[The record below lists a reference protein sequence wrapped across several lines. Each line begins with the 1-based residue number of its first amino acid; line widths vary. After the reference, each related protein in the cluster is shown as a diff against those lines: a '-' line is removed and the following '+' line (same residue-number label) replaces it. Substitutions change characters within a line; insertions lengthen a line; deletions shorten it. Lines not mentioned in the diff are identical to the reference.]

1 MSKEI
6 SIKHYEYANNLV
18 KLVGFK
24 NLKDF
29 NTILTYSVISNDEN
43 ILKNVN
49 ATMNDFKKIF
59 ELQKFDLA
67 RLNYQFKTFEQF
79 FGFFKKLLSYLDI
92 LYDVYKNSKGDVLIR
107 LKQQNLIYKKYID
120 MTTEIGNTTSLVQEQ
135 IENARLSLQSD
146 INDKKFLTEDEI
158 NKLQPT
164 IHTETI
170 YNTYKSYQ
178 YKNNYILLNDRNIKE
193 FVIPHD
199 GNIISNIEIFYSNEN
214 EDLITFEGNIEISIG
229 GIQYLKLE
237 NDQKINT
244 LIPWQYI
251 PYHQINFRLLNLKEK
266 YQFILFRITY
276 DKLSDDCPNYNKYKI
291 NFNLNNL
298 KMYAISGMVSSYET
312 IDNVSKIYN
321 NTNFLDKTIDTFTKM
336 IDENDISIT
345 NLNIPCFDKPITL
358 YNINITENNIKTKYK
373 YDTQSMLGLS
383 LLVNI
388 PYIDP
393 KFKDISTTPI
403 ATTDILM
410 FKTND
415 YYFIKQEGDK
425 LNIHYRIC
433 RNGDMLNEIIINIP
447 SVIIKVYETFQGR
460 TKYHGTV
467 NQLSNNLIL
476 KHEIPLIN
484 RQDNDVYLVFEINK
498 KDLSKFI
505 DNDFFIRYIFLDTNE
520 RRKLA
525 QSDYL
530 NII

>member
-29 NTILTYSVISNDEN
+29 NTILTYSIISNDEN

-135 IENARLSLQSD
+135 IENALNSLRTD
-146 INDKKFLTEDEI
+146 KDEKINEVIQTI
-158 NKLQPT
+158 N
-164 IHTETI
+164 IETI
-170 YNTYKSYQ
+170 YNTYKKDQ

-199 GNIISNIEIFYSNEN
+199 GDIISNIEIFYSNEN

-237 NDQKINT
+237 NDQKIKT

-276 DKLSDDCPNYNKYKI
+276 DKLSDDCPIYNKYRI
-291 NFNLNNL
+291 NFNLNDV
-298 KMYAISGMVSSYET
+298 KMYAMSGMASSYET
-312 IDNVSKIYN
+312 TTKKYN
-321 NTNFLDKTIDTFTKM
+321 DTVCFQDKTIETIKTM
-336 IDENDISIT
+336 IDKNDISIN
-345 NLNIPCFDKPITL
+345 NLSIPCFDKPITL
-358 YNINITENNIKTKYK
+358 YNVNITTDNIQTKYK
-373 YDTQSMLGLS
+373 YKFNIGGLD
-383 LLVNI
+383 LLTII
-388 PYIDP
+388 PTIDP
-393 KFKDISTTPI
+393 KFNDINSTPI
-403 ATTDILM
+403 ASSDILM
-410 FKTND
+410 FNTND
-415 YYFIKQEGDK
+415 YYFIKQDGDK
-425 LNIHYRIC
+425 LNIHYTIR
-433 RNGDMLNEIIINIP
+433 RNGDMINEIIMNIP
-447 SVIIKVYETFQGR
+447 NVTVKIHEVYQGR
-460 TKYHGTV
+460 TKYHGTIY
-467 NQLSNNLIL
+467 QLSSNLIL
-476 KHEIPLIN
+476 KHEIPIIN
-484 RQDNDVYLVFEINK
+484 RQYSDIYLIFEINK
-498 KDLSKFI
+498 IDLNKFMN
-505 DNDFFIRYIFLDTNE
+505 NDFYIRYIFLNTAE